1 MEPDRRLTTTADVGD
16 AKAACNAARGAAEA
30 IGRRTRLPSGDHVP
44 ASGDSAMPTRTP
56 DAPPGANA
64 EDRKY
69 LGRHGSKLSK
79 STLRAK
85 WTHRAGDEPDR
96 NGQTLATRSPEVI
109 RDWAERRSAVP
120 VAATRGPDGRARTLR
135 FDFRDGGGGR
145 GSDGRGSGSNGG
157 GGRLEPIGWD
167 EWLKVFEERKLVF
180 LYQERRRDGSD
191 SNFFRL
197 DNPTREDG

>member
-1 MEPDRRLTTTADVGD
+1 
-16 AKAACNAARGAAEA
+16 
-30 IGRRTRLPSGDHVP
+30 
-44 ASGDSAMPTRTP
+44 MPTKTA

-64 EDRKY
+64 EDRTFIE
-69 LGRHGSKLSK
+69 RHGNRLSK

-85 WTHRAGDEPDR
+85 WTHAAGDQPDR

-109 RDWAERRSAVP
+109 RDWAARRQAVP
-120 VAATRGPDGRARTLR
+120 ATATRGPDGEPRTLR
-135 FDFRDGGGGR
+135 FDFAGADGNGR
-145 GSDGRGSGSNGG
+145 SS
-157 GGRLEPIGWD
+157 RLEEVSWD
-167 EWLKVFEERKLVF
+167 EWLGVFERRNLVF